1 MIIFL
6 LPPIRIWRTFTG
18 ASQFT
23 LTWAIVPES

>member
-18 ASQFT
+18 ASQLT
-23 LTWAIVPES
+23 LACAIIPES